1 MGYLPH
7 ILDDW
12 FLVHNQ
18 ICRHLT
24 QTFFLFYLGSLFLI
38 QQGYL
43 PVSRLKEDHAKIAK
57 ILAEKEPFSPD
68 QAEFLVST
76 VHNDLC
82 QDGFG
87 ESEYFEQFQY
97 KLEQYLTFLKE
108 WQENFG

>member
-68 QAEFLVST
+68 QKALNGFLNLSDYWGMGKGIRAVPEEKGIRLWIYQT
-76 VHNDLC
+76 
-82 QDGFG
+82 
-87 ESEYFEQFQY
+87 EE
-97 KLEQYLTFLKE
+97 T
-108 WQENFG
+108 

>member
-1 MGYLPH
+1 MKE
-7 ILDDW
+7 
-12 FLVHNQ
+12 Q
-18 ICRHLT
+18 KETR
-24 QTFFLFYLGSLFLI
+24 SLEDQFMQL
-38 QQGYL
+38 QETGFCA
-43 PVSRLKEDHAKIAK
+43 SRLKEDHATIAK
-57 ILAEKEPFSPD
+57 ILAEEERFSLD